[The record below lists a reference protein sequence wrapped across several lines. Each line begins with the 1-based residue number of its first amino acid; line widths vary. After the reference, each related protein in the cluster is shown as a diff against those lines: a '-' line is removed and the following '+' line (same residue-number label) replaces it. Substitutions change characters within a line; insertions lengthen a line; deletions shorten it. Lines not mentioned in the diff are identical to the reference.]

1 MKNTRIYMVPMLALL
16 ALAACDRREEDL
28 VTALSPD
35 ELPIVILISDEGDGD
50 LEDADE
56 VGIALELLPLW
67 NAQTRNPEGETPEM
81 PSDVTVRFA
90 LSNPEGFTAWDA
102 YIVGVDAVYEI
113 DDCTDSSDEG
123 IDLNAEFD
131 PSTGTGSFTWP
142 QGVSEVEVL
151 FELNPDLFANDLL
164 DGSFGGF
171 TFEVTGVEGNE
182 GVRVSSNLNFHY
194 LALDD
199 EAVFGEWSIDPA
211 TDGNWEALQALF
223 ANFDEDFAEL
233 GVDEIDEIVLT
244 FEYDKMEITIVLL
257 ATEEDECDPSEL
269 VNEEIQIEA
278 DYAFGADDLAGLTE
292 GDLELEGAIEV
303 EGIEY
308 EFVLEGSFA
317 ISADGSTLTLEL
329 GGEID
334 DISELESQTLTLTR

>member
-1 MKNTRIYMVPMLALL
+1 MKNIRIYMMPMLALL
-16 ALAACDRREEDL
+16 ALAACDRRDEDL

-67 NAQTRNPEGETPEM
+67 DAETRNPEGETPEM

-102 YIVGVDAVYEI
+102 YITGVDAVYEI

-123 IDLNAEFD
+123 IELNAEFD
-131 PSTGTGSFTWP
+131 PATGTGSFTWP
-142 QGVSEVEVL
+142 QGVSEIEIV
-151 FELNPDLFANDLL
+151 FGLNPDLFANDIL

-171 TFEVTGVEGNE
+171 TFEVTGVEGNAD
-182 GVRVSSNLNFHY
+182 VRASSNLSYDY

-199 EAVFGEWSIDPA
+199 EAVFGEWNIDPA
-211 TDGNWEALQALF
+211 ADGNWEALQALF
-223 ANFDEDFAEL
+223 SNFDEDFAGLDPAE
-233 GVDEIDEIVLT
+233 VSEILLEFGYET
-244 FEYDKMEITIVLL
+244 MEITLVLL

-269 VNEEIQIEA
+269 VNEEIQLEA

-317 ISADGSTLTLEL
+317 ISADGSTLTLDL

-334 DISELESQTLTLTR
+334 GISELESQTLTLTR